1 MNEAR
6 GYIAS
11 GNFRG
16 NRVPQHI
23 QNKIIREYCRKN
35 GLEYVMSKA
44 EYAFQEN
51 TYSQLRAAV
60 EENIPYI
67 VMYSIWLLP
76 TEKTLRVELL
86 EKALTK
92 GIRIHFA
99 CEELKLENG
108 RQMYQIE
115 ELIAIEDNLIVS
127 SKEIISEIRSCFKLI
142 ESDK

>member
-11 GNFRG
+11 GYFRG

-23 QNKIIREYCRKN
+23 QNKIIREYCRTN
-35 GLEYVMSKA
+35 RLEYVMSKA
-44 EYAFQEN
+44 EYAFKGN

-60 EENIPYI
+60 EEDIPYI

-76 TEKTLRVELL
+76 AEKSLRMELL
-86 EKALTK
+86 EIALSK
-92 GIRIHFA
+92 GIKIHFA
-99 CEELKLENG
+99 CEELKLETE
-108 RQMYQIE
+108 RQRSQIE

-127 SKEIISEIRSCFKLI
+127 SEEIIGEINHVLSL
-142 ESDK
+142 